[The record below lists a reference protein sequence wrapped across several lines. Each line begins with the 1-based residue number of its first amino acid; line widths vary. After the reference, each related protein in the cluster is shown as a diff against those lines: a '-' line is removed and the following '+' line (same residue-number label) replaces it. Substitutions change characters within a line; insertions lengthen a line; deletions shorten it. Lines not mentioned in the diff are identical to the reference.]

1 MSGISEIDIRDFNR
15 LNVKQ
20 ARSKLDKAVGDPDV
34 LTYGQMDAIAF
45 MEDFLSQIEKL
56 QNKALK
62 QVPILFKRKE
72 SK

>member
-20 ARSKLDKAVGDPDV
+20 ARIKLDKAVGDPDI

>member
-1 MSGISEIDIRDFNR
+1 MSSISEVDIRDFQR
-15 LNVKQ
+15 LNVRQ
-20 ARSKLDKAVGDPDV
+20 ARIKLDKAVGDPDV

-56 QNKALK
+56 QNKAMK
-62 QVPILFKRKE
+62 QVPSLFKHKE

>member
-15 LNVKQ
+15 LNVRQ
-20 ARSKLDKAVGDPDV
+20 ARIKLDKAVGDPDI

-56 QNKALK
+56 QNQALK
-62 QVPILFKRKE
+62 QVPALFKRKE

>member
-15 LNVKQ
+15 LNVRQ
-20 ARSKLDKAVGDPDV
+20 ARIKLDKAVGDPDI

-56 QNKALK
+56 QNQALK
-62 QVPILFKRKE
+62 QVPVLFKRKE

>member
-20 ARSKLDKAVGDPDV
+20 ARIKLDKAVGDPDV

>member
-1 MSGISEIDIRDFNR
+1 MSGISEIDIRDFNH
-15 LNVKQ
+15 LNVRQ
-20 ARSKLDKAVGDPDV
+20 ARIKLDKAVGDPDI

-56 QNKALK
+56 QNQALK
-62 QVPILFKRKE
+62 QVPVLFKRKE

>member
-20 ARSKLDKAVGDPDV
+20 ARIKLDKAVGDPDV
-34 LTYGQMDAIAF
+34 ITYGQMDAIAF

>member
-20 ARSKLDKAVGDPDV
+20 ARIKLDKAVGDPDV

-62 QVPILFKRKE
+62 QVPVLFKRKE